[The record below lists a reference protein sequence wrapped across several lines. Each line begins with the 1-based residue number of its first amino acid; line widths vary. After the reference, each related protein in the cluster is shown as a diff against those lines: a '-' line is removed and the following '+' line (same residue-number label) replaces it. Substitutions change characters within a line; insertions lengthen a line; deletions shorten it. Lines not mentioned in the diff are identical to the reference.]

1 MRTYRI
7 VVFCDRHAVI
17 RDVQPNV
24 EGLDSIQVDSE
35 VRRKD
40 TNGVEFDAFSVAM
53 RRVTLLGDRYRVD
66 EVL

>member
-1 MRTYRI
+1 MRTYGI

-17 RDVQPNV
+17 RDVQPSI
-24 EGLDSIQVDSE
+24 EGLDSIRVDSGA
-35 VRRKD
+35 RRKD
-40 TNGVEFDAFSVAM
+40 TNRVEFDAFSVAM